1 MPPIG
6 QLRHRIDLQ
15 APTDA
20 ADSYGQPA
28 RSWSTYG
35 TVWAQIEPA
44 GGGEG
49 AVANEQQITATHT
62 ITIRYLAGVSSTH
75 RALFGARVL
84 HFLAPP
90 VNVDER
96 NQWLVIQAEE
106 RQEA

>member
-1 MPPIG
+1 MPTIG
-6 QLRHRIDLQ
+6 ELRKRIDLQ

-20 ADSYGQPA
+20 TDSYGQPT

-35 TVWAQIEPA
+35 TVWAQIEPT
-44 GGGEG
+44 GGSEG

-62 ITIRYLAGVSSTH
+62 ITIRYLSSVASTH

-84 HFLAPP
+84 QFLAPP

-96 NQWLVIQAEE
+96 GQWMVVQAEE